1 MATLVEDL
9 MAYIAR
15 PEIAEK
21 LRQLNEAA
29 AVAGQAA
36 SQIFSGMVPMA
47 ATIAAVAVQTHSQ
60 IISGMVLMAAT
71 IAQRAEEK
79 FPSKAYGQYLK
90 DRGVNP
96 FWAQGLGSLAISLG
110 TRTANKSRQ
119 LAKVVEALRFLAQRN
134 RRKGAILSRA
144 RELLAAGDE
153 SSILDEI
160 FRKAGL
166 DGTELSELV
175 YLLKGAVNGGPLERE
190 RIREIA
196 AAVVPSLPSARGRK
210 VSAASAAHE
219 EFLKFAEHLG
229 YWGYTYSDLERDFVD
244 ERTKATRLEF
254 GDPDFDPRPAYQRFA
269 ARRKARSS

>member
-1 MATLVEDL
+1 MPTLVDDL
-9 MAYIAR
+9 MACIVG

-47 ATIAAVAVQTHSQ
+47 ATIAAVSVQTHSQ
-60 IISGMVLMAAT
+60 MFSDMVLMAAT

-96 FWAQGLGSLAISLG
+96 ILAQRVGSLTISRG

-134 RRKGAILSRA
+134 RQKGAILSRA
-144 RELLAAGDE
+144 RELLAARRRDVN
-153 SSILDEI
+153 LDEI

-166 DGTELSELV
+166 TAQNFQNLC
-175 YLLKGAVNGGPLERE
+175 
-190 RIREIA
+190 IC
-196 AAVVPSLPSARGRK
+196 
-210 VSAASAAHE
+210 
-219 EFLKFAEHLG
+219 
-229 YWGYTYSDLERDFVD
+229 
-244 ERTKATRLEF
+244 
-254 GDPDFDPRPAYQRFA
+254 
-269 ARRKARSS
+269 